1 MKKFF
6 STNYSQTSFNIASL
20 LLRLCFGGLIC
31 LNYGLTKLK
40 HFGTMQS
47 AFPDPLHV
55 GHTTSLV
62 LVVFAEVFCALL
74 VVLGLFTRFAA
85 LVLVIN
91 LAVAALIV
99 HKGHS
104 LEVRET
110 ALLYLTAFSAIL
122 LVGPGRMS
130 VDGMM
135 GK

>member
-20 LLRLCFGGLIC
+20 LLRVCFGGLVC
-31 LNYGLTKLK
+31 LNHGLSKLK

-47 AFPDPLHV
+47 TFADPLHV

-85 LVLVIN
+85 LVLVISM
-91 LAVAALIV
+91 AVATLIV
-99 HKGHS
+99 HKGQSMEIH
-104 LEVRET
+104 EP
-110 ALLYLTAFSAIL
+110 ALLYLTAFFAIL

>member
-6 STNYSQTSFNIASL
+6 STNYSQTSFNVAAL

-31 LNYGLTKLK
+31 LNHGLSKLK
-40 HFGTMQS
+40 HFGTMQGS
-47 AFPDPLHV
+47 FSDPLHV
-55 GHTTSLV
+55 GHTVSLV

-74 VVLGLFTRFAA
+74 LVVGLFTRFAA

-91 LAVAALIV
+91 LAVAAFIV
-99 HKGHS
+99 LKGQTM
-104 LEVRET
+104 ET
-110 ALLYLTAFSAIL
+110 HEPAFLYLTAFSAIL
-122 LVGPGRMS
+122 LIGPGRMS